1 MIMDYRQQ
9 GQGQF
14 FPGFP
19 GGGGGINNRLDRLE
33 RQIERL
39 DRESTNKTAV
49 WIVLKEDLD
58 YVKILNTLN
67 TTIKYMLKGSPQGRP
82 FYYILRCNFCFTL
95 STLDPN
101 KKFTNFDFK
110 PKYP

>member
-19 GGGGGINNRLDRLE
+19 GGGGGDINSRLDRLE

-39 DRESTNKTAV
+39 DRR
-49 WIVLKEDLD
+49 IDQQDRRLD
-58 YVKILNTLN
+58 RIERRLGLRQDTEYTE
-67 TTIKYMLKGSPQGRP
+67 
-82 FYYILRCNFCFTL
+82 YY
-95 STLDPN
+95 
-101 KKFTNFDFK
+101 
-110 PKYP
+110 Y

>member
-19 GGGGGINNRLDRLE
+19 GGGGGGGINSRLDQLE

-39 DRESTNKTAV
+39 DRK
-49 WIVLKEDLD
+49 IDQQDRRLD
-58 YVKILNTLN
+58 HIERRLGLR
-67 TTIKYMLKGSPQGRP
+67 QGTEYTE
-82 FYYILRCNFCFTL
+82 YY
-95 STLDPN
+95 
-101 KKFTNFDFK
+101 
-110 PKYP
+110 Y

>member
-19 GGGGGINNRLDRLE
+19 GGGGGGGINSRLDQLE

-39 DRESTNKTAV
+39 DRKV
-49 WIVLKEDLD
+49 DQQDRRLD
-58 YVKILNTLN
+58 RIERRLGLR
-67 TTIKYMLKGSPQGRP
+67 QGTEYTE
-82 FYYILRCNFCFTL
+82 YY
-95 STLDPN
+95 
-101 KKFTNFDFK
+101 
-110 PKYP
+110 Y

>member
-19 GGGGGINNRLDRLE
+19 GGGNVERRLERLE

-39 DRESTNKTAV
+39 DRR
-49 WIVLKEDLD
+49 IDQQDRRLD
-58 YVKILNTLN
+58 RIERRLGLRQDTEYTE
-67 TTIKYMLKGSPQGRP
+67 
-82 FYYILRCNFCFTL
+82 YY
-95 STLDPN
+95 
-101 KKFTNFDFK
+101 
-110 PKYP
+110 Y

>member
-39 DRESTNKTAV
+39 DRR
-49 WIVLKEDLD
+49 IDQQDRRLD
-58 YVKILNTLN
+58 FIERRLGLR
-67 TTIKYMLKGSPQGRP
+67 QGTEYTE
-82 FYYILRCNFCFTL
+82 YY
-95 STLDPN
+95 
-101 KKFTNFDFK
+101 
-110 PKYP
+110 Y